1 MIFDKIANRIIGH
14 MQRLK
19 MDCELFA
26 LRTKEQKRKNMYRI
40 MLTLE
45 EYNFI
50 KVAII
55 KNKVYKN
62 NITQQQFMRN

>member
-14 MQRLK
+14 MQRIK

-26 LRTKEQKRKNMYRI
+26 LRTKDQKQKPMYRI

-50 KVAII
+50 KLAII
-55 KNKVYKN
+55 KNEVYNENKL
-62 NITQQQFMRN
+62 